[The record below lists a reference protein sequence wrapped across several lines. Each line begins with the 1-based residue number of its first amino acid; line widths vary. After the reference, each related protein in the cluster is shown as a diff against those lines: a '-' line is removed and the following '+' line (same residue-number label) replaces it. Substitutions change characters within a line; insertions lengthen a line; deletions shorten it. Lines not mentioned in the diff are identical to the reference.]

1 MQDNGLQEKIQISIS
16 CRNLVDLDII
26 TVSDPVVHVYMKNSS
41 ASNYFLIGKTEQID
55 NNLNPDFTTTFNID
69 FYFEK

>member
-1 MQDNGLQEKIQISIS
+1 MQEEIQISIS
-16 CRNLVDLDII
+16 CRNLVDLDIV
-26 TVSDPVVHVYMKNSS
+26 TVSDPVVHVYIKNSL